1 VLNHSHQKKLFLC
14 MCSIPD
20 ADFHDEHMI
29 ILCPY
34 VARNNIVTDLNLSSN
49 VFSDDG
55 ARALARAIR
64 KNTTLK
70 KLDLRVKI
78 LLPVMSECIC
88 YIASEYDMMF
98 CFCPVLHVASC
109 CCLIK

>member
-1 VLNHSHQKKLFLC
+1 

-78 LLPVMSECIC
+78 LLPIIWIYTSWIC
-88 YIASEYDMMF
+88 TVPITCGVDVDMMF
-98 CFCPVLHVASC
+98 CFCPVLHVVVVVVVV
-109 CCLIK
+109 LIK